1 MEENKKQEWLLP
13 QDIVKYET
21 SEPKEM
27 LNKYLA
33 KPVVKKWTEDFIDED
48 TKEIVSTERSEIL
61 FPAGRLIDQDLLVKI
76 NFALQCGD
84 IKSVWV
90 SERIMQ
96 SQRQPLHSAH
106 IVKVTDK
113 DGTHD
118 IYVAG
123 CDTTD
128 DAAQIVSDYLSVYG
142 APMVSSVDFSISE
155 TKITDKRLL
164 EMDDLKPGTQEC
176 IDIEKNV
183 VLQSKA
189 VNLEDEVPLPEIM
202 EMEESWYIKVTRWT
216 ANTFEKKWNKDNY
229 TFIVMADF
237 FEAAF
242 DFFTDYSR
250 EKYAF
255 TNTVWEIKSISKG
268 TVEFV
273 IPMDYIKSWKE
284 KHYAEEGK

>member
-48 TKEIVSTERSEIL
+48 TKEIVSIERSEIL

-113 DGTHD
+113 NGTHD

-164 EMDDLKPGTQEC
+164 ERDELKPETQER

-189 VNLEDEVPLPEIM
+189 VNLQEEVPLPEIM

-216 ANTFEKKWNKDNY
+216 ANTFEEKWNKDNY

-250 EKYAF
+250 EKYAI

-273 IPMDYIKSWKE
+273 IPKDYIKSWKE
-284 KHYAEEGK
+284 KHNGEEGK

>member
-33 KPVVKKWTEDFIDED
+33 KPVKKTWTEDFIDED
-48 TKEIVSTERSEIL
+48 TKEIVSIERNEIL

-113 DGTHD
+113 NGTHD

-142 APMVSSVDFSISE
+142 APMVSSVDFSIGE

-164 EMDDLKPGTQEC
+164 EKDELHPKIQER
-176 IDIEKNV
+176 IEMKKRN

-189 VNLEDEVPLPEIM
+189 MNLQEEVPLPEIM
-202 EMEESWYIKVTRWT
+202 EKEESWYIKATRWT
-216 ANTFEKKWNKDNY
+216 ADILEKKWNKVNY

-237 FEAAF
+237 FETAL
-242 DFFTDYSR
+242 DFFTYYSMER
-250 EKYAF
+250 NAL
-255 TNTVWEIKSISKG
+255 TNTIWEIKSISKG

-273 IPMDYIKSWKE
+273 IPKDYIKSWKE

>member
-33 KPVVKKWTEDFIDED
+33 KRVVKTWTEDFIDED
-48 TKEIVSTERSEIL
+48 TGEPVSIERSEIL
-61 FPAGRLIDQDLLVKI
+61 FSPGRLIDQDLLAKI

-106 IVKVTDK
+106 IVKVADNN
-113 DGTHD
+113 GAHD

-142 APMVSSVDFSISE
+142 APSVSNDDFSISE
-155 TKITDKRLL
+155 TKITDKLLL
-164 EMDDLKPGTQEC
+164 EKEDLKSIKQEL
-176 IDIEKNV
+176 IEIKKED
-183 VLQSKA
+183 VLQSKSE
-189 VNLEDEVPLPEIM
+189 NLQDDVPLPEIM
-202 EMEESWYIKVTRWT
+202 TKEESWYIKVTRWE
-216 ANTFEKKWNKDNY
+216 ADTFEKKWNKDNY

-250 EKYAF
+250 EKYAI

-273 IPMDYIKSWKE
+273 IPKDYIKSWKE
-284 KHYAEEGK
+284 KHDGEEEK

>member
-33 KPVVKKWTEDFIDED
+33 KPVVKKWTEEFTDWD
-48 TKEIVSTERSEIL
+48 TEEIVSHELSEVL
-61 FPAGRLIDQDLLVKI
+61 FRAGSFIDQDLLAKI
-76 NFALQCGD
+76 NFSLQCGD

-90 SERIMQ
+90 SDRLMQ

-106 IVKVTDK
+106 IVKVADQN
-113 DGTHD
+113 GTHD

-142 APMVSSVDFSISE
+142 APTVSNDDFSISE
-155 TKITDKRLL
+155 TKITDKRLVGIEDTKTPVERL
-164 EMDDLKPGTQEC
+164 EEMKGAKIEVKGYK
-176 IDIEKNV
+176 IDEEIP
-183 VLQSKA
+183 LPQSLETEQSWYVKA
-189 VNLEDEVPLPEIM
+189 VMWE
-202 EMEESWYIKVTRWT
+202 
-216 ANTFEKKWNKDNY
+216 ANTFEKKWDKQAY

-237 FEAAF
+237 FELALDIF
-242 DFFTDYSR
+242 DNYTKSVDI
-250 EKYAF
+250 E
-255 TNTVWEIKSISKG
+255 NTVWEIKSISKG

-273 IPMDYIKSWKE
+273 IPKDYIKNWKE
-284 KHYAEEGK
+284 KHNGEEGK

>member
-33 KPVVKKWTEDFIDED
+33 KPVKKTWTEDFIDED
-48 TKEIVSTERSEIL
+48 TGENVSLERSEIL

-96 SQRQPLHSAH
+96 SQRQPFHSAH
-106 IVKVTDK
+106 IVKVADK
-113 DGTHD
+113 NGTHD

-155 TKITDKRLL
+155 TKITDKRLIGVEELKTSVERL
-164 EMDDLKPGTQEC
+164 EEMKGAN
-176 IDIEKNV
+176 IEVKGYR
-183 VLQSKA
+183 LDEEIPLPQSLETEQSWYVKA
-189 VNLEDEVPLPEIM
+189 V
-202 EMEESWYIKVTRWT
+202 KWT
-216 ANTFEKKWNKDNY
+216 ANTFEKKWEKHGY

-237 FEAAF
+237 FELAQVM
-242 DFFTDYSR
+242 FF
-250 EKYAF
+250 KY
-255 TNTVWEIKSISKG
+255 TSQIDIENTVWEIKSISKG

-273 IPMDYIKSWKE
+273 IPKDYIKSWKE
-284 KHYAEEGK
+284 KHNGEEGK

>member
-13 QDIVKYET
+13 HDIVKYET

-33 KPVVKKWTEDFIDED
+33 KPVKKTWTEDFIDED
-48 TKEIVSTERSEIL
+48 TGENVSLERSEIL
-61 FPAGRLIDQDLLVKI
+61 FRAGRFIDQDLLAKI

-106 IVKVTDK
+106 IVKVADK
-113 DGTHD
+113 NGTHD

-128 DAAQIVSDYLSVYG
+128 DTAQIVSDYLSVYG
-142 APMVSSVDFSISE
+142 APTVSNDDFSISE
-155 TKITDKRLL
+155 TKITDKRLVGIEDTKTPVERL
-164 EMDDLKPGTQEC
+164 EEMKGAKIEVKGYK
-176 IDIEKNV
+176 IDEEIP
-183 VLQSKA
+183 LPQSLETEQSWYVKA
-189 VNLEDEVPLPEIM
+189 VMWE
-202 EMEESWYIKVTRWT
+202 
-216 ANTFEKKWNKDNY
+216 ANTFEKKWDKQAY

-237 FEAAF
+237 FELALDIF
-242 DFFTDYSR
+242 DNYTKSVDI
-250 EKYAF
+250 E
-255 TNTVWEIKSISKG
+255 NTVWEIKSISKG

-273 IPMDYIKSWKE
+273 IPKDYIKNWKE
-284 KHYAEEGK
+284 KHNGEEEK

>member
-48 TKEIVSTERSEIL
+48 TKEIVSVERSEIL

-113 DGTHD
+113 NGTHD

-142 APMVSSVDFSISE
+142 APMVSNDDFSISE
-155 TKITDKRLL
+155 TKITDKRLVGIEDTKMPVERL
-164 EMDDLKPGTQEC
+164 EEMKAANIEVKGYK
-176 IDIEKNV
+176 IDEEIP
-183 VLQSKA
+183 LPQSLETELSWYVKA
-189 VNLEDEVPLPEIM
+189 VMWE
-202 EMEESWYIKVTRWT
+202 
-216 ANTFEKKWNKDNY
+216 ANTFEKKWDKQAY

-237 FEAAF
+237 FELALDIF
-242 DFFTDYSR
+242 DNYTKSVDI
-250 EKYAF
+250 E
-255 TNTVWEIKSISKG
+255 NTVWEIKSISKG

-273 IPMDYIKSWKE
+273 IPKDYIKSWKE
-284 KHYAEEGK
+284 KHNGEEGK

>member
-48 TKEIVSTERSEIL
+48 TKEIVPIERSEIL

-113 DGTHD
+113 NGTHD

-155 TKITDKRLL
+155 TKITDKRLVGIEDTKMPVERL
-164 EMDDLKPGTQEC
+164 EEMKAANIEVKGYK
-176 IDIEKNV
+176 IDEEIP
-183 VLQSKA
+183 LPQSLETEQSWYVKA
-189 VNLEDEVPLPEIM
+189 VMWEV
-202 EMEESWYIKVTRWT
+202 
-216 ANTFEKKWNKDNY
+216 NTFEKKWDKQAY

-237 FEAAF
+237 FELALDIF
-242 DFFTDYSR
+242 DNYTKSVDI
-250 EKYAF
+250 K
-255 TNTVWEIKSISKG
+255 NTVWEIKSISKG

-273 IPMDYIKSWKE
+273 IPKDYIKNWKE
-284 KHYAEEGK
+284 KHNGEEEK

>member
-33 KPVVKKWTEDFIDED
+33 KAVVKKWTEDFIDED
-48 TKEIVSTERSEIL
+48 TGENVSLERSEIL

-106 IVKVTDK
+106 IVKVADK
-113 DGTHD
+113 NGTHD

-142 APMVSSVDFSISE
+142 APSVSNDDFSISE
-155 TKITDKRLL
+155 TKITDKRLVGIEDTKMPVERL
-164 EMDDLKPGTQEC
+164 EEMKAANIEVKGYK
-176 IDIEKNV
+176 IDEEIP
-183 VLQSKA
+183 LPQSLETEQSWYVKA
-189 VNLEDEVPLPEIM
+189 VMWE
-202 EMEESWYIKVTRWT
+202 
-216 ANTFEKKWNKDNY
+216 ANTFEKKWDKQAY

-237 FEAAF
+237 FELALDIF
-242 DFFTDYSR
+242 DNYTKSVDI
-250 EKYAF
+250 E
-255 TNTVWEIKSISKG
+255 NTVWEIKSISKG

-273 IPMDYIKSWKE
+273 IPKDYIKNWKE
-284 KHYAEEGK
+284 KHNGEEEK

>member
-48 TKEIVSTERSEIL
+48 TKEPVSVERCEIL

-106 IVKVTDK
+106 IVKVADQN
-113 DGTHD
+113 GAHD

-164 EMDDLKPGTQEC
+164 ERDDLKPGTQEC
-176 IDIEKNV
+176 IDMEKEV
-183 VLQSKA
+183 VLKSKA

-202 EMEESWYIKVTRWT
+202 EKEESWYIKVTRWT

-250 EKYAF
+250 EKYDI

-273 IPMDYIKSWKE
+273 IPKDYIENWKE
-284 KHYAEEGK
+284 KHNGEEEK

>member
-33 KPVVKKWTEDFIDED
+33 KAVVKKWMEDFIDED
-48 TKEIVSTERSEIL
+48 TKEIVSIERSEIL
-61 FPAGRLIDQDLLVKI
+61 FPTGRLIDQDLLVKI

-113 DGTHD
+113 NGTHD

-142 APMVSSVDFSISE
+142 APMVSSADFSISE
-155 TKITDKRLL
+155 TKITDKRLVGIEDTKMPVERL
-164 EMDDLKPGTQEC
+164 EEMKAANIEVKGYK
-176 IDIEKNV
+176 IDEEIP
-183 VLQSKA
+183 LPQSLETEQSWYVKA
-189 VNLEDEVPLPEIM
+189 VMWE
-202 EMEESWYIKVTRWT
+202 
-216 ANTFEKKWNKDNY
+216 ANTFEKKWDKQAY

-237 FEAAF
+237 FELALDIF
-242 DFFTDYSR
+242 DNYTKSVDI
-250 EKYAF
+250 E
-255 TNTVWEIKSISKG
+255 NTVWEIKSISKG

-273 IPMDYIKSWKE
+273 IPKDYIKNWKDKHNGEEE
-284 KHYAEEGK
+284 K

>member
-48 TKEIVSTERSEIL
+48 TKEIVSVERSEIL
-61 FPAGRLIDQDLLVKI
+61 FRAGRFIDQDLLAKI

-90 SERIMQ
+90 SERLMQ
-96 SQRQPLHSAH
+96 SQRQPYHSAH
-106 IVKVTDK
+106 IVKVADK
-113 DGTHD
+113 NGTHD

-142 APMVSSVDFSISE
+142 APSVSNDDFSISE

-164 EMDDLKPGTQEC
+164 DKDDLKPGTQEC
-176 IDIEKNV
+176 IDMEKQV
-183 VLQSKA
+183 VLKSKA
-189 VNLEDEVPLPEIM
+189 VNLEDEVPLPDIM
-202 EMEESWYIKVTRWT
+202 EKEESWYIKVTRWT

-250 EKYAF
+250 ERYAI
-255 TNTVWEIKSISKG
+255 TNTVWKIKSISKG

-273 IPMDYIKSWKE
+273 IPKDYINSWKE